1 MGAGGVDCDSAAN
14 DWNSGSS
21 DKRGID
27 GSDGACGV
35 IFFFFLVRLELVI
48 LLCRIVLTVFLV
60 VGLLI
65 YPRCHGTRS
74 LCCLVTTWPHLFAN
88 NIEQKT
94 QYQQRGQ
101 VYLLVVLQP
110 LPD

>member
-35 IFFFFLVRLELVI
+35 IFFFF
-48 LLCRIVLTVFLV
+48 F
-60 VGLLI
+60 
-65 YPRCHGTRS
+65 GTAG
-74 LCCLVTTWPHLFAN
+74 TG
-88 NIEQKT
+88 NIA
-94 QYQQRGQ
+94 
-101 VYLLVVLQP
+101 L
-110 LPD
+110 